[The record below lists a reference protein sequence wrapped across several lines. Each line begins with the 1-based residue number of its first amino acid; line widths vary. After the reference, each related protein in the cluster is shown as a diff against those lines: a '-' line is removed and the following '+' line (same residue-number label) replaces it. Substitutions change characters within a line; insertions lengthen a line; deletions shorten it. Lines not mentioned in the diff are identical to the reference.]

1 MRLLV
6 VEDNADLRGL
16 LARGL
21 EAESFAV
28 DQAST
33 AEEATE
39 ALVSTLYAAVV
50 LDLGLPDRDGA
61 SVLRE
66 MRARR
71 NSTPVLVLTA
81 RGGIRDRVSGLQIGA
96 DDYLVKP
103 FAFEELVARLRALLR
118 RPGDMLGAVLQLA
131 NVDLDTEG
139 RQVFVGGVAA
149 AVSARELVLLEIL
162 MRRSGKVVPRSYI
175 EDQIFGMAS
184 EVGLN
189 AVEVSIHRLRRRL
202 EALGATV
209 EIHTVRGL
217 GYMLSEFQP

>member
-6 VEDNADLRGL
+6 VEDNAELRGL

-21 EAESFAV
+21 EAEAFAV

-39 ALVSTLYAAVV
+39 ALTGTLYAAVV
-50 LDLGLPDRDGA
+50 LDLGLPDRDG
-61 SVLRE
+61 STVLRE

-131 NVDLDTEG
+131 NIDLDTEG
-139 RQVFVGGVAA
+139 RQVFVDGKAS

-202 EALGATV
+202 ETLQAKV

-217 GYMLSEFQP
+217 GYLLTESPA

>member
-1 MRLLV
+1 
-6 VEDNADLRGL
+6 
-16 LARGL
+16 
-21 EAESFAV
+21 
-28 DQAST
+28 
-33 AEEATE
+33 
-39 ALVSTLYAAVV
+39 
-50 LDLGLPDRDGA
+50 
-61 SVLRE
+61 
-66 MRARR
+66 
-71 NSTPVLVLTA
+71 
-81 RGGIRDRVSGLQIGA
+81 VSGLQIGA

-139 RQVFVGGVAA
+139 RQVFVNGEAA

-162 MRRSGKVVPRSYI
+162 MRRAGKVVPRSYI

-202 EALGATV
+202 EALQARV

-217 GYMLSEFQP
+217 GYLLTEGPA